1 MSSGWH
7 CRGRFT
13 PWADVLLNLL
23 AVEFVSPISYSE
35 LRLALLGRFTPW
47 ADVLLALLAVEFV
60 SPISYSELRSALP
73 WTIHPLG

>member
-1 MSSGWH
+1 MSAGLH
-7 CRGRFT
+7 CLGRFT
-13 PWADVLLNLL
+13 PWADVLLALL

-60 SPISYSELRSALP
+60 SPISYSELRLA
-73 WTIHPLG
+73 